1 MQRDYRTAGFVRLC
15 FEKLLPLMVLNLLFL
30 LTCLPVLTA
39 PAGWTALCRACQSL
53 LLEEKQPYRRFLN
66 SFRANFLPS
75 LPLGLLFFA
84 GPAAILY
91 GGWFYFRLTEGA
103 GIGTVLACFCLIG
116 SYLLWCIGALAFQ
129 MQARVELKLPALLK
143 NAICLAF
150 RCPALVLGWLLLAL
164 ALTAVMALLLPYSL
178 PWLALLGGSLPC
190 FTAARGTLPVIDDLI
205 VKE

>member
-1 MQRDYRTAGFVRLC
+1 M
-15 FEKLLPLMVLNLLFL
+15 
-30 LTCLPVLTA
+30 
-39 PAGWTALCRACQSL
+39 
-53 LLEEKQPYRRFLN
+53 
-66 SFRANFLPS
+66 
-75 LPLGLLFFA
+75 
-84 GPAAILY
+84 
-91 GGWFYFRLTEGA
+91 
-103 GIGTVLACFCLIG
+103 LACFCLIG

-143 NAICLAF
+143 NAICLTF

-190 FTAARGTLPVIDDLI
+190 FTAARGTLPVIDDFI